1 MYLFILPG
9 FLYFVVFQ
17 YLPLLGNVIA
27 FQNYSPF
34 LGFQGSPFVGLQ
46 NFSDLANDPDVASAL
61 INTLEISVLQLVF
74 FFPAPIALAPLLNSM
89 ASEGLKR
96 LMQSIVYLPHFIGWV
111 IVIALWQQILGGDG
125 VVNQLLRD
133 HGDPTVNIMAS
144 PGFFKPL
151 VTLQVIW
158 KDTGWGTIIFLAAL
172 TKVDTALYEAAV
184 VDGAGPWRRL
194 WHITLPGIRSILILL
209 LILRLGDILNTG
221 FEQIL
226 LQQNAVGAPAAQVLD
241 TFVYF
246 RGILGGDWGLSAAVG
261 LLKGVVATALVV
273 AANKVAHMCGEE
285 GVF

>member
-74 FFPAPIALAPLLNSM
+74 FFPAPIALALLLNSM
-89 ASEGLKR
+89 ASERLKR